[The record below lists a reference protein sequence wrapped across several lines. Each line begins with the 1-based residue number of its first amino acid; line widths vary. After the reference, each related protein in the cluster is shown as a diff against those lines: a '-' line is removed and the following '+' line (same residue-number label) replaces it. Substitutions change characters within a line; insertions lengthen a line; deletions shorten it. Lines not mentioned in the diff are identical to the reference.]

1 MTDPV
6 NLTLVGATGLVGR
19 AVMEEMV
26 GRPDFR
32 FTAIARREVPL
43 PKGARMEMRLAPVDQ
58 WDDVLR
64 EIQPRVVVSALG
76 TTWRKAGRDA
86 EAFRAVDEELVLKVA
101 AAAKEAGARHFIM
114 VSSAGANSAGRNF
127 YLRVKGETENA
138 LGRMQFRRLD
148 ILRPG
153 VLLGTRQGDVRLT
166 EGLARLTSPLVDLA
180 LQGSWRKFRSI
191 SAYRLA
197 QAILVLAQGKAGGR
211 FIHDHDSLMRAAYRL
226 EVKDRQEQSE
236 GRAA

>member
-1 MTDPV
+1 MADPV

-64 EIQPRVVVSALG
+64 EIQPEVVVCALG
-76 TTWRKAGRDA
+76 TTWRNA
-86 EAFRAVDEELVLKVA
+86 EAFRAVDEGLVLKVA

-127 YLRVKGETENA
+127 YLRVKGETENG

-148 ILRPG
+148 ILHPG
-153 VLLGTRQGDVRLT
+153 LLLGTRQGDLRV
-166 EGLARLTSPLVDLA
+166 
-180 LQGSWRKFRSI
+180 
-191 SAYRLA
+191 
-197 QAILVLAQGKAGGR
+197 
-211 FIHDHDSLMRAAYRL
+211 
-226 EVKDRQEQSE
+226 
-236 GRAA
+236 

>member
-1 MTDPV
+1 MADPV

-43 PKGARMEMRLAPVDQ
+43 PKGARMEMRLAPVDL

-64 EIQPRVVVSALG
+64 EIRPEIVVCALG
-76 TTWRKAGRDA
+76 TTWRKAGRDE
-86 EAFRAVDEELVLKVA
+86 EAFRAVDEALVLKVA
-101 AAAKEAGARHFIM
+101 ATAKEAGARHFIT

-148 ILRPG
+148 ILQPG
-153 VLLGTRQGDVRLT
+153 MLLGTRQGDLRLA
-166 EGLARLTSPLVDLA
+166 EGLTRLASLLVDLA
-180 LQGSWRKFRSI
+180 LRGSWRKFHSI
-191 SAYRLA
+191 SAQRLA
-197 QAILVLAQGKAGGR
+197 QAIVALAREKAAGR
-211 FIHDHDSLMRAAYRL
+211 FFHDHDSLMRAAHRL
-226 EVKDRQEQSE
+226 EVKDRQEQI
-236 GRAA
+236 GRKAA